1 MKTIVDHH
9 SLLTLSN
16 ENSSSSMVQW
26 QFIEGKKNIE
36 NPLVPMVQIRKKTD
50 NNAMVG
56 TIDYVPSQ
64 KKNYSIVVKRITI
77 VGFFSAT
84 PNRLQHPES

>member
-1 MKTIVDHH
+1 
-9 SLLTLSN
+9 
-16 ENSSSSMVQW
+16 MVQW

-36 NPLVPMVQIRKKTD
+36 NPLVPMVQIRKKMD

-64 KKNYSIVVKRITI
+64 KITI
-77 VGFFSAT
+77 PSW
-84 PNRLQHPES
+84 